1 MSRPW
6 LRGKPLPEEFKFT
19 DYVTTRNEY
28 GRKEDSFKTQ
38 DIMIGALIGILLTVI
53 LLGLLWWAI
62 MQLWPLI
69 ARYLAE
75 PFRTIAWVII
85 VVIMVLIAIYI
96 IIQLLGMAGV
106 SVPWYGSHGLR

>member
-1 MSRPW
+1 
-6 LRGKPLPEEFKFT
+6 
-19 DYVTTRNEY
+19 
-28 GRKEDSFKTQ
+28 
-38 DIMIGALIGILLTVI
+38 MIGALIGILLTVI

-75 PFRTIAWVII
+75 PFRTIAWVIL

-96 IIQLLGMAGV
+96 ILQLLGMAGV
-106 SVPWYGSHGLR
+106 SVPYFGTHGGLR